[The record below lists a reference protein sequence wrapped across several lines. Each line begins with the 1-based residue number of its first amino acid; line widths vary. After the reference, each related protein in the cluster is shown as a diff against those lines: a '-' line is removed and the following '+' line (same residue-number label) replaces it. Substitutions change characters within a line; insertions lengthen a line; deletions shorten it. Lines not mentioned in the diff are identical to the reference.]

1 MRRLATFAWRTPAPT
16 SVDEELAIFDDG
28 SAWLVVR
35 GPRTA
40 TPAIGTYRCKPAR
53 ADHRA
58 LSSAGPGTVQFDLLK
73 PPAGGADA
81 KLAAVANRVV
91 GAAREAPDA
100 VATFY
105 VRALDSSGSGAGSA
119 SGARALLLL
128 VVASGTR
135 AVEFR
140 LDPGASSVLF
150 GRDGQT
156 LTWSDL
162 PRLASG
168 FTTADAVE
176 LGGVRRTA
184 RIEPGDYG
192 AIAFDL
198 PAPAG
203 ASDASA
209 RLAGWLTSAP
219 PDEHQPGRFGLL
231 TDEAPLAS

>member
-1 MRRLATFAWRTPAPT
+1 MRRLATFAWQTPAPT

-40 TPAIGTYRCKPAR
+40 TPAIGTYRCEPTK

-58 LSSAGPGTVQFDLLK
+58 LGAAGPGTVQFDLLH
-73 PPAGGADA
+73 PPASGADA
-81 KLAAVANRVV
+81 KLLAIADRVAA
-91 GAAREAPDA
+91 AARKAPDA

-105 VRALDSSGSGAGSA
+105 VRQLEPGA
-119 SGARALLLL
+119 SGPLALSLQ

-140 LDPGASSVLF
+140 LDPEGSSVLF
-150 GRDGQT
+150 GRGGQT
-156 LTWSDL
+156 LSWSDL

-168 FTTADAVE
+168 FVTADAVE

-184 RIEPGDYG
+184 RIEPGDY
-192 AIAFDL
+192 AVIAFDL
-198 PAPAG
+198 SVPSG
-203 ASDASA
+203 ASNVAV
-209 RLAGWLTSAP
+209 RVAGWLSSSP
-219 PDEHQPGRFGLL
+219 PDEDVPGRFDVS
-231 TDEAPLAS
+231 TDEAPVNA

>member
-1 MRRLATFAWRTPAPT
+1 VRRLATFAWQTPAPT
-16 SVDEELAIFDDG
+16 SIDEELAIFDDG

-40 TPAIGTYRCKPAR
+40 TPAIGTYRCEPAK

-58 LSSAGPGTVQFDLLK
+58 LGAAGPGTMQFDLLH
-73 PPAGGADA
+73 PVRGADA
-81 KLAAVANRVV
+81 KLLAIADRVV
-91 GAAREAPDA
+91 AAAREAPDA
-100 VATFY
+100 VATLY
-105 VRALDSSGSGAGSA
+105 VRQLDSRDSGSGSA
-119 SGARALLLL
+119 SGPLALSLQ

-135 AVEFR
+135 PVEFR
-140 LDPGASSVLF
+140 LDPAASSVLF

-156 LTWSDL
+156 LSWTDL

-168 FTTADAVE
+168 FVTADAVE

-184 RIEPGDYG
+184 RIEPGDYA

-203 ASDASA
+203 ASAVSA
-209 RLAGWLTSAP
+209 RVAGLLSSAP
-219 PDEHQPGRFGLL
+219 PDEKLPQPFNLMTGEG
-231 TDEAPLAS
+231 PLHA